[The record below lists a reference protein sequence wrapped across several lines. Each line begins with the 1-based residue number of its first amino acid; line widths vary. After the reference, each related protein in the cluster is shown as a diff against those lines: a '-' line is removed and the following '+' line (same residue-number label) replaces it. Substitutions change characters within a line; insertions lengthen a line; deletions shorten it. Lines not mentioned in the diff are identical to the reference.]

1 MMMKRT
7 VLGVLMLAIGVATA
21 TTIEGLVIALPL
33 LALGLYTFVPAL
45 AGERAFAPPRFST
58 R

>member
-1 MMMKRT
+1 MMKRT
-7 VLGVLMLAIGVATA
+7 VLGVLMLALGLVTA
-21 TTIEGLVIALPL
+21 TTLEGLLIALPL

-45 AGERAFAPPRFST
+45 AGERAFAPPRFSA

>member
-1 MMMKRT
+1 MMKRI
-7 VLGVLMLAIGVATA
+7 VLGVLMLAVGLATA

-45 AGERAFAPPRFST
+45 ASRPLLSGPRLSA